1 MTGKSEESEAG
12 GDWLAPLF
20 EQLKGAVQRAAAVLA
35 KDDPEEKADAET
47 LARRAGVVAR
57 AALAVDAIRRRM
69 EAERRAEKDSEKDEM
84 GGRTDRP
91 EEKARLQR
99 RLLLHCERM
108 DRILETKGAGPD
120 GRARTEADGAGD
132 GAAPPPVPAPE

>member
-35 KDDPEEKADAET
+35 KDDPEEKGDAET

-57 AALAVDAIRRRM
+57 AALAVDAIRRRIK
-69 EAERRAEKDSEKDEM
+69 AGRRPEQDSEEDEM
-84 GGRTDRP
+84 GGRLSKRSLALALP
-91 EEKARLQR
+91 
-99 RLLLHCERM
+99 LLLPLTLALALFTS
-108 DRILETKGAGPD
+108 DRD
-120 GRARTEADGAGD
+120 RR
-132 GAAPPPVPAPE
+132 